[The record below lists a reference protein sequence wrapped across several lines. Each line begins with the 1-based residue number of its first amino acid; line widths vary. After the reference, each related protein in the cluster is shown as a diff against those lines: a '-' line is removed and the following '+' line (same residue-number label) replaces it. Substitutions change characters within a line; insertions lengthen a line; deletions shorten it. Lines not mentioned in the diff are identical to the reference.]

1 MAHGHKEKLER
12 KFQRFSDLLPAPI
25 AGPVNWLRS
34 PAARWVRVPAGILL
48 IILGFLGFLPILG
61 FWMIP
66 LGILLMAQ
74 DIAILRRPTRAAMT
88 RIERK
93 WSEWQRR
100 KRRKPR

>member
-48 IILGFLGFLPILG
+48 IILGF
-61 FWMIP
+61 WMIP